1 MSETV
6 DVFTTITNIV
16 AKIMGVVGTVLE
28 TVIANP
34 ILLIGCTFSVIFGC
48 VSLFKRLKG

>member
-1 MSETV
+1 MEETL
-6 DVFTTITNIV
+6 DVFTTIASIV
-16 AKIMGVVGTVLE
+16 TKIMGVVGTVLE
-28 TVIANP
+28 TVISNP